1 MLERA
6 RKNSRFPH
14 PDRSEPFEWTP
25 VNGHLVLLTPL
36 LFPETLTREGLFGTA
51 PFTWFHVVAV
61 LFDLFDNVFRLHLS
75 LEASER
81 ILQRFSLLNDNF
93 CHAYSPPF
101 PVEC

>member
-14 PDRSEPFEWTP
+14 PDRFEPFEWTP

-61 LFDLFDNVFRLHLS
+61 LFDLFDDVLRLHFALKTP
-75 LEASER
+75 ER
-81 ILQRFSLLNDNF
+81 IL
-93 CHAYSPPF
+93 
-101 PVEC
+101 